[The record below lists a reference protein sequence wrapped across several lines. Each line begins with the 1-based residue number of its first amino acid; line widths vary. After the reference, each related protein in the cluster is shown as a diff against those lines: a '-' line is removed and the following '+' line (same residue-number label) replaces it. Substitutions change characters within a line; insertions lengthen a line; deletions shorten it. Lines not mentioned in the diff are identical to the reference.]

1 MKRMPDTVICGAA
14 DSGSGAGAY
23 TEAAFLAKIKAD
35 SDMKRRCS
43 THKKLKKRL
52 TYLGPNCPSDRADVK
67 GWMKH
72 FGASYRSRS
81 DCTRRI
87 KRKKAVGR
95 KIDPLYVKRNKCY
108 TKNGFDGCK
117 KIEDEI
123 SRVEKK
129 YRAMTY

>member
-1 MKRMPDTVICGAA
+1 MSDTVICGMAN
-14 DSGSGAGAY
+14 SQSNAGAY
-23 TEAAFLAKIKAD
+23 TEAAFLAKINAD
-35 SDMKRRCS
+35 SDMKHRCK
-43 THKKLKKRL
+43 TYKKL
-52 TYLGPNCPSDRADVK
+52 TYMGPGCPSDRKDVK

-87 KRKKAVGR
+87 KRKKAVGK

-108 TKNGFDGCK
+108 TKNGNCK

-123 SRVEKK
+123 NRIEKQ